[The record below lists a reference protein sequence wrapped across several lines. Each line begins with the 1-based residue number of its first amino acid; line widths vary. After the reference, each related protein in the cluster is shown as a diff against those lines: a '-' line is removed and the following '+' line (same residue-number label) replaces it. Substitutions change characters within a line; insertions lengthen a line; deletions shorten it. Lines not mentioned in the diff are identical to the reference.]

1 MLAYGIFPNVDS
13 PAAIPNMFCSA
24 IPTSINLSGNFFA
37 NIFGYI
43 LEWIYLLVKN
53 YGLAIIIFSVLVKIV
68 MLPISIRQQKTMKKN
83 EKIQKELKILQIKHK
98 GNPERLNQETMEL
111 YKRENVN
118 PFGGCFTII
127 IQFILLI
134 SMFYLVKSPL
144 TYMQKIDNNVIE
156 NEIVEIKK
164 VNGEESIS
172 KGYPEMSVIKYLKQN
187 NDTENQMYI
196 NMDFLGLDLSKVPQ
210 ENFGDWKVFV
220 IPVLYVISSILSIK
234 LTTNMTNKKKEEKEK
249 KEEKALLTEEN
260 KAEMD
265 QEEMAAQMNK
275 SMSLMMPI
283 LSVSVSLIA
292 PLGLALY
299 WLINNIIMIIER
311 LMLNKLFSKEEEE
324 NG

>member
-1 MLAYGIFPNVDS
+1 
-13 PAAIPNMFCSA
+13 MF
-24 IPTSINLSGNFFA
+24 NFFA

-144 TYMQKIDNNVIE
+144 TYMQKIDSNVIE

-164 VNGEESIS
+164 VNGEDSIS
-172 KGYPEMSVIKYLKQN
+172 QGYPEMSVIKYLKQN

-234 LTTNMTNKKKEEKEK
+234 MTTNMTNKKKEEKEK
-249 KEEKALLTEEN
+249 NKEEKALLTEEN

-265 QEEMAAQMNK
+265 QEEMTAQMNK

-299 WLINNIIMIIER
+299 WLINNIIMMIER

>member
-1 MLAYGIFPNVDS
+1 
-13 PAAIPNMFCSA
+13 MF
-24 IPTSINLSGNFFA
+24 NFFA

-187 NDTENQMYI
+187 NYTENQMYI

-311 LMLNKLFSKEEEE
+311 LMLNKLFSK
-324 NG
+324 

>member
-1 MLAYGIFPNVDS
+1 
-13 PAAIPNMFCSA
+13 MF
-24 IPTSINLSGNFFA
+24 NFFA

-53 YGLAIIIFSVLVKIV
+53 YGLAIIIFSILVKIV

-144 TYMQKIDNNVIE
+144 TYMQKIDSNVIE

-164 VNGEESIS
+164 VNGEDSIS
-172 KGYPEMSVIKYLKQN
+172 QGYPEMSVIKYLKQN

-234 LTTNMTNKKKEEKEK
+234 LTTNMTNKKKEKKEK
-249 KEEKALLTEEN
+249 NEEKALLTEEN

-299 WLINNIIMIIER
+299 WLINNIIMMIER

>member
-1 MLAYGIFPNVDS
+1 
-13 PAAIPNMFCSA
+13 MF
-24 IPTSINLSGNFFA
+24 NFFA

-172 KGYPEMSVIKYLKQN
+172 QGYPEMSVIKYLKQN

-234 LTTNMTNKKKEEKEK
+234 LTTNMTNKKKEKN
-249 KEEKALLTEEN
+249 EEKALLTEEN

-299 WLINNIIMIIER
+299 WLINNIIMMIER

>member
-1 MLAYGIFPNVDS
+1 
-13 PAAIPNMFCSA
+13 MF
-24 IPTSINLSGNFFA
+24 NFFA

-299 WLINNIIMIIER
+299 WLINNIIMMIER

-324 NG
+324 NV

>member
-1 MLAYGIFPNVDS
+1 
-13 PAAIPNMFCSA
+13 MF
-24 IPTSINLSGNFFA
+24 NFFA

-68 MLPISIRQQKTMKKN
+68 MLPISIRQQKTMKNN

-164 VNGEESIS
+164 VNGEDSIS
-172 KGYPEMSVIKYLKQN
+172 QGYPEMSVIKYLKQN

-234 LTTNMTNKKKEEKEK
+234 LTTNMTNKKKEKKEK
-249 KEEKALLTEEN
+249 NEEKALLTEEN

-299 WLINNIIMIIER
+299 WLINNIIMMIER

>member
-1 MLAYGIFPNVDS
+1 
-13 PAAIPNMFCSA
+13 MF
-24 IPTSINLSGNFFA
+24 NFFA

-43 LEWIYLLVKN
+43 LKWIYLLVKN

-68 MLPISIRQQKTMKKN
+68 MLPLSIRQQKTMKKN

-144 TYMQKIDNNVIE
+144 TYMQKIDSNVIE

-234 LTTNMTNKKKEEKEK
+234 MTTNMTNKKKEEKEK

-265 QEEMAAQMNK
+265 QEEMTAQMNK

-299 WLINNIIMIIER
+299 WLINNIIMMIER

>member
-1 MLAYGIFPNVDS
+1 
-13 PAAIPNMFCSA
+13 MF
-24 IPTSINLSGNFFA
+24 NFFA

-234 LTTNMTNKKKEEKEK
+234 LTTNMTNKKKEKKEK
-249 KEEKALLTEEN
+249 NEEKALLTEEN

-299 WLINNIIMIIER
+299 WLINNIIMMIER

>member
-1 MLAYGIFPNVDS
+1 
-13 PAAIPNMFCSA
+13 MF
-24 IPTSINLSGNFFA
+24 NFFA

-83 EKIQKELKILQIKHK
+83 EIIQKELKILQIKHK

>member
-1 MLAYGIFPNVDS
+1 
-13 PAAIPNMFCSA
+13 MF
-24 IPTSINLSGNFFA
+24 NFFA

-324 NG
+324 NV

>member
-1 MLAYGIFPNVDS
+1 
-13 PAAIPNMFCSA
+13 MF
-24 IPTSINLSGNFFA
+24 NFFA

-220 IPVLYVISSILSIK
+220 IPVLYVISSVLSIR
-234 LTTNMTNKKKEEKEK
+234 LTTNMTSKKKEKKEK
-249 KEEKALLTEEN
+249 NEEKALLTEEN

-299 WLINNIIMIIER
+299 WLINNIIMMIER

>member
-1 MLAYGIFPNVDS
+1 
-13 PAAIPNMFCSA
+13 MF
-24 IPTSINLSGNFFA
+24 NFFA

-156 NEIVEIKK
+156 NKIVEIKK
-164 VNGEESIS
+164 VNGEDSIS
-172 KGYPEMSVIKYLKQN
+172 QGYPEMSVIKYLKQN
-187 NDTENQMYI
+187 NDTEKQMYI

-249 KEEKALLTEEN
+249 NEEKALLTEEN

-299 WLINNIIMIIER
+299 WLINNIIMMIER

>member
-1 MLAYGIFPNVDS
+1 
-13 PAAIPNMFCSA
+13 MF
-24 IPTSINLSGNFFA
+24 NFFA

-98 GNPERLNQETMEL
+98 GNPEKLNQETMEL

>member
-1 MLAYGIFPNVDS
+1 
-13 PAAIPNMFCSA
+13 MF
-24 IPTSINLSGNFFA
+24 NFFA

-68 MLPISIRQQKTMKKN
+68 MLPISIRQQKTKKKN

>member
-1 MLAYGIFPNVDS
+1 
-13 PAAIPNMFCSA
+13 MF
-24 IPTSINLSGNFFA
+24 NFFA

-144 TYMQKIDNNVIE
+144 TYIQKIDNNVIE

>member
-1 MLAYGIFPNVDS
+1 
-13 PAAIPNMFCSA
+13 MF
-24 IPTSINLSGNFFA
+24 NFFA

-43 LEWIYLLVKN
+43 LKWIYLLVKN

-156 NEIVEIKK
+156 NEIIEIKK
-164 VNGEESIS
+164 ENGEESIS
-172 KGYPEMSVIKYLKQN
+172 KGYPEMSVIKYLKQD

-234 LTTNMTNKKKEEKEK
+234 MTTNMTNKKKEEKEK
-249 KEEKALLTEEN
+249 NKEEKALLTEEN

-265 QEEMAAQMNK
+265 QEEMTSQMNK
-275 SMSLMMPI
+275 GMSLMMPI

-299 WLINNIIMIIER
+299 WLINNIIMMIER

>member
-1 MLAYGIFPNVDS
+1 
-13 PAAIPNMFCSA
+13 MF
-24 IPTSINLSGNFFA
+24 LSKLFA
-37 NIFGYI
+37 NLFGYV
-43 LEWIYLLVKN
+43 LRWIFLLVKN

-111 YKRENVN
+111 YKREKVN
-118 PFGGCFTII
+118 PFGGCFTIL

-144 TYMQKIDNNVIE
+144 TYMQKIDSNVIE

-164 VNGEESIS
+164 VSGDESIS
-172 KGYPEMSVIKYLKQN
+172 QLYPEMSIIKYLKQN

-210 ENFGDWKVFV
+210 ENLNDWKVFI
-220 IPVLYVISSILSIK
+220 IPVLYVISSVLSIK
-234 LTTNMTNKKKEEKEK
+234 LTTNMTNKKKEEKENN
-249 KEEKALLTEEN
+249 KEEKALLTKEN

-265 QEEMAAQMNK
+265 QEDMAAQMNR
-275 SMSLMMPI
+275 SMAFIMPF
-283 LSVSVSLIA
+283 LSVSVSLVA

-299 WLINNIIMIIER
+299 WLINNIIMMIER

>member
-1 MLAYGIFPNVDS
+1 
-13 PAAIPNMFCSA
+13 MF
-24 IPTSINLSGNFFA
+24 NFFA

-283 LSVSVSLIA
+283 LSVSVSLI
-292 PLGLALY
+292 PEVL
-299 WLINNIIMIIER
+299 
-311 LMLNKLFSKEEEE
+311 
-324 NG
+324 

>member
-1 MLAYGIFPNVDS
+1 
-13 PAAIPNMFCSA
+13 MF
-24 IPTSINLSGNFFA
+24 NFFA

-134 SMFYLVKSPL
+134 SMFYVVKSPL

-249 KEEKALLTEEN
+249 NEEKALLTEEN

-299 WLINNIIMIIER
+299 WLINNIIMMIER

>member
-1 MLAYGIFPNVDS
+1 
-13 PAAIPNMFCSA
+13 MF
-24 IPTSINLSGNFFA
+24 NFFA

-43 LEWIYLLVKN
+43 LKWVYLLVKN

-234 LTTNMTNKKKEEKEK
+234 MTTNMTNKKKEEKEK
-249 KEEKALLTEEN
+249 NKEEKALLTEEN

-299 WLINNIIMIIER
+299 WLINNIIMMIER

>member
-1 MLAYGIFPNVDS
+1 
-13 PAAIPNMFCSA
+13 MF
-24 IPTSINLSGNFFA
+24 NFFA

-111 YKRENVN
+111 YKRENVY

-127 IQFILLI
+127 ILFILLI

-156 NEIVEIKK
+156 NKIVEIKK
-164 VNGEESIS
+164 VNGEDSIS
-172 KGYPEMSVIKYLKQN
+172 QGYPEMSVIKYLKQN

-249 KEEKALLTEEN
+249 NEEKALLTEEN

-299 WLINNIIMIIER
+299 WLINNIIMMIER

>member
-1 MLAYGIFPNVDS
+1 
-13 PAAIPNMFCSA
+13 MF
-24 IPTSINLSGNFFA
+24 NFFA

-43 LEWIYLLVKN
+43 LKWIYLLVKN

-68 MLPISIRQQKTMKKN
+68 MLPISIKQQKTMKKN

-234 LTTNMTNKKKEEKEK
+234 MTTNMTNKKKEE

-299 WLINNIIMIIER
+299 WLINNIIMMIER

>member
-1 MLAYGIFPNVDS
+1 
-13 PAAIPNMFCSA
+13 MF
-24 IPTSINLSGNFFA
+24 NFFA

-220 IPVLYVISSILSIK
+220 IPVLYVFSSILSIK

>member
-1 MLAYGIFPNVDS
+1 
-13 PAAIPNMFCSA
+13 MF
-24 IPTSINLSGNFFA
+24 NFFA

-249 KEEKALLTEEN
+249 KEKKALLTEEN

>member
-1 MLAYGIFPNVDS
+1 
-13 PAAIPNMFCSA
+13 MF
-24 IPTSINLSGNFFA
+24 NFFA

-249 KEEKALLTEEN
+249 NEEKALLTEEN

-299 WLINNIIMIIER
+299 WLINNIIMMIER

-324 NG
+324 NV

>member
-1 MLAYGIFPNVDS
+1 
-13 PAAIPNMFCSA
+13 MF
-24 IPTSINLSGNFFA
+24 NFFA

-43 LEWIYLLVKN
+43 LEWIDLLVKN

-292 PLGLALY
+292 TLGLALY

>member
-1 MLAYGIFPNVDS
+1 
-13 PAAIPNMFCSA
+13 MF
-24 IPTSINLSGNFFA
+24 NFFA

-234 LTTNMTNKKKEEKEK
+234 LTTNMTNKKKEKKEK
-249 KEEKALLTEEN
+249 NEEKALLTEEN

-265 QEEMAAQMNK
+265 QEEMTAQMNK

-299 WLINNIIMIIER
+299 WLINNIIMMIER

-324 NG
+324 NV

>member
-1 MLAYGIFPNVDS
+1 MVMCF
-13 PAAIPNMFCSA
+13 
-24 IPTSINLSGNFFA
+24 NFFA

-299 WLINNIIMIIER
+299 WLINNIIMMIER

>member
-1 MLAYGIFPNVDS
+1 
-13 PAAIPNMFCSA
+13 MF
-24 IPTSINLSGNFFA
+24 IFFA

>member
-1 MLAYGIFPNVDS
+1 
-13 PAAIPNMFCSA
+13 MF
-24 IPTSINLSGNFFA
+24 NFFA

-68 MLPISIRQQKTMKKN
+68 ILPISIRQQKTMKKN

-234 LTTNMTNKKKEEKEK
+234 LTTNMTNKKKEK

-299 WLINNIIMIIER
+299 WLINNIIMMIER

-324 NG
+324 NV

>member
-1 MLAYGIFPNVDS
+1 
-13 PAAIPNMFCSA
+13 MF
-24 IPTSINLSGNFFA
+24 NFFA

-98 GNPERLNQETMEL
+98 GNSERLNQETMEL

-156 NEIVEIKK
+156 NKIVEIKK
-164 VNGEESIS
+164 VNGEDSIS
-172 KGYPEMSVIKYLKQN
+172 QGYPEMSVIKYLKQN

-249 KEEKALLTEEN
+249 NEEKALLTEEN

-299 WLINNIIMIIER
+299 WLINNIIMMIER

>member
-1 MLAYGIFPNVDS
+1 
-13 PAAIPNMFCSA
+13 MF
-24 IPTSINLSGNFFA
+24 NFFA

-68 MLPISIRQQKTMKKN
+68 MLPISIRQQKTMKNN